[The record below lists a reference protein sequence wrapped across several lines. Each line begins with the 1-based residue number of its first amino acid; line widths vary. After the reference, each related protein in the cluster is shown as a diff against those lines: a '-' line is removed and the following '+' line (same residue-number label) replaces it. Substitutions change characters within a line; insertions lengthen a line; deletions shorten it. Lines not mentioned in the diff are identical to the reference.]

1 MHLKSILGSQ
11 SAKDFSSLFFS
22 NIFQKVLGLIRE
34 LIIAF
39 FLGSSILYANFLLL
53 RVVADFFSQITAGN
67 ALKANLLPKFTKLYE
82 KHEEVSLTQVFS
94 FSKRTSIYLFLIS
107 QCIQTAVIF
116 YLHLENSFFFFGV
129 SFVLSFSICFNFIN
143 TIFLTIIQAR
153 GLFLRYSYAS
163 ITNSLVFTLFVYP
176 LLSVASII
184 GLAISRL
191 IGILSISLVFV
202 KPMQN
207 ENSGIEIKLERSDFN
222 FPTLVLGNFANI
234 IIISARFVSGADGS
248 NNIAFFMYAVVMLNV
263 LLTSVIG
270 NVSTILLRKISIK
283 KNTRLMIYSLL
294 ISLCVGLLMVVGLH
308 SFSYDIIKL
317 VYLTIPNTVAN
328 SIGEFN
334 LSDVQATSSYLYE
347 LSFSFLFLF
356 IATTLFQPFLT
367 LPIGESKRVRLKMV
381 VFFLLGIAL
390 AAIYSEFNSF
400 TSKESAV
407 FVMYFSSINAVIL
420 AAYSYIKY
428 LQYEK

>member
-1 MHLKSILGSQ
+1 MYLKSVLGSQ
-11 SAKDFSSLFFS
+11 SVKDFLNLFFA
-22 NIFQKVLGLIRE
+22 NMFQKVLGLIRE
-34 LIIAF
+34 LVIAF

-82 KHEEVSLTQVFS
+82 KHEEISLAQVFS
-94 FSKRTSIYLFLIS
+94 FSKRTSIYLFLVS
-107 QCIQTAVIF
+107 QLIQTALIF
-116 YLHLENSFFFFGV
+116 HLNLENDSLFFLASFI
-129 SFVLSFSICFNFIN
+129 LSFSICFNFIN
-143 TIFLTIIQAR
+143 AIYLTIIQAR
-153 GLFLRYSYAS
+153 GMFLRYSYA
-163 ITNSLVFTLFVYP
+163 IVTNSAVFTLFVYP
-176 LLSVASII
+176 LISAVSFV

-191 IGILSISLVFV
+191 IGILSMSLAFV

-207 ENSGIEIKLERSDFN
+207 EKSGIVIKLERSDFN

-234 IIISARFVSGADGS
+234 IIISSRFVAGADGS
-248 NNIAFFMYAVVMLNV
+248 NSIAFFMYAVVILNV

-270 NVSTILLRKISIK
+270 NVSTILLRKISLK

-294 ISLCVGLLMVVGLH
+294 ISLCVGLLMLVGLH
-308 SFSYDIIKL
+308 YFSYDIIKF
-317 VYLTIPNTVAN
+317 VYLR
-328 SIGEFN
+328 GEFN
-334 LSDVQATSSYLYE
+334 LFDVHETSSYLLE

-367 LPIGESKRVRLKMV
+367 LPIGETKRVRLKMV
-381 VFFLLGIAL
+381 VFFLLSIAF

-407 FVMYFSSINAVIL
+407 FVMYFSSINAVVL
-420 AAYSYIKY
+420 AIYSYIKY
-428 LQYEK
+428 DQYEK

>member
-11 SAKDFSSLFFS
+11 SAKDFSSLLFS
-22 NIFQKVLGLIRE
+22 NIFEKVLGLIRE

-82 KHEEVSLTQVFS
+82 KYEEISLTQVFA
-94 FSKRTSIYLFLIS
+94 FSKKSSIYLFLVS
-107 QCIQTAVIF
+107 QLIQTAVIF
-116 YLHLENSFFFFGV
+116 YLNLENSFFFFGV
-129 SFVLSFSICFNFIN
+129 SFVLSFSICFDFIN

-153 GLFLRYSYAS
+153 GMFLRYSYAS
-163 ITNSLVFTLFVYP
+163 VTASSVFTLFVYP
-176 LLSVASII
+176 LISVASVI

-191 IGILSISLVFV
+191 IGILSKSLTFV

-207 ENSGIEIKLERSDFN
+207 EKSGIEIKLERSDFN

-234 IIISARFVSGADGS
+234 IIISSRFVAGADGS
-248 NNIAFFMYAVVMLNV
+248 NSIAFFMYAVVILNA

-308 SFSYDIIKL
+308 YFSYDIIKFM
-317 VYLTIPNTVAN
+317 YLR
-328 SIGEFN
+328 GEFN

-367 LPIGESKRVRLKMV
+367 LASRESKRVRLEMV
-381 VFFLLGIAL
+381 VFFLLSISF

-420 AAYSYIKY
+420 AVYSYIKY
-428 LQYEK
+428 HQYEK

>member
-11 SAKDFSSLFFS
+11 SAKDFTSLFFS

-82 KHEEVSLTQVFS
+82 KHEEISLIQVFS
-94 FSKRTSIYLFLIS
+94 FSKRTSLYLFLIS

-116 YLHLENSFFFFGV
+116 LLHLENSFLFFGV

-163 ITNSLVFTLFVYP
+163 VTNSAIFTLFVYP
-176 LLSVASII
+176 LIGVASII

-191 IGILSISLVFV
+191 IAIFSVSLFFV
-202 KPMQN
+202 NPMRN
-207 ENSGIEIKLERSDFN
+207 EKSGAEINLERSDFN
-222 FPTLVLGNFANI
+222 FPTLVLGNFVNI
-234 IIISARFVSGADGS
+234 IIISSRFIAGADGS
-248 NNIAFFMYAVVMLNV
+248 NSIAFFMYAVVILNV

-283 KNTRLMIYSLL
+283 KNTMLIFYSLL
-294 ISLCVGLLMVVGLH
+294 ISLCVGLLMVVVLH
-308 SFSYDIIKL
+308 YFSYDIIKF
-317 VYLTIPNTVAN
+317 VYLR
-328 SIGEFN
+328 GEFN
-334 LSDVQATSSYLYE
+334 LSDVHATSSYLDE

-356 IATTLFQPFLT
+356 IATIFFQPFLT
-367 LPIGESKRVRLKMV
+367 LPIPESKRVRLKIG
-381 VFFLLGIAL
+381 VFFLFSIAF
-390 AAIYSEFNSF
+390 AAFYSKFYSF
-400 TSKESAV
+400 TSQESAV

-420 AAYSYIKY
+420 ALYSYFKY

>member
-1 MHLKSILGSQ
+1 MHLKSILVSQ
-11 SAKDFSSLFFS
+11 SVKDFSSLFFS

-82 KHEEVSLTQVFS
+82 KHEKISLTQVFS
-94 FSKRTSIYLFLIS
+94 FSRKSSVYLFIVS
-107 QCIQTAVIF
+107 QLIQTALIF
-116 YLHLENSFFFFGV
+116 HLNLEDNLLFFLASFI
-129 SFVLSFSICFNFIN
+129 LSISICFNFIN

-163 ITNSLVFTLFVYP
+163 VTNSTIFTLFVYS
-176 LLSVASII
+176 LISAASFV
-184 GLAISRL
+184 GLALSRL
-191 IGILSISLVFV
+191 IGILGMSLFFV

-207 ENSGIEIKLERSDFN
+207 EDSGVEMKLENSDFN
-222 FPTLVLGNFANI
+222 FPTLVLGNFANV
-234 IIISARFVSGADGS
+234 IIISSRFVAGADGS
-248 NNIAFFMYAVVMLNV
+248 NSIAFFMYAVVILNV

-270 NVSTILLRKISIK
+270 NVSTILLRKISIN

-294 ISLCVGLLMVVGLH
+294 VSLCVGLIMVL
-308 SFSYDIIKL
+308 SLYYFSYDIIKFM
-317 VYLTIPNTVAN
+317 YLR
-328 SIGEFN
+328 GEFN

-347 LSFSFLFLF
+347 LSFCFLLLF

-367 LPIGESKRVRLKMV
+367 LPIGESKRVRLKLV
-381 VFFLLGIAL
+381 TFFLLSIAFSAL
-390 AAIYSEFNSF
+390 YSSVYSF
-400 TSKESAV
+400 PAKQSAV
-407 FVMYFSSINAVIL
+407 FVMYFSSISAVIL
-420 AAYSYIKY
+420 AVYSYIIY
-428 LQYEK
+428 RQYEK

>member
-1 MHLKSILGSQ
+1 MHLKSVLVSQ
-11 SAKDFSSLFFS
+11 SVKDFLNLFFS
-22 NIFQKVLGLIRE
+22 NLFQKLLGLIRE
-34 LIIAF
+34 LVIAF

-67 ALKANLLPKFTKLYE
+67 SLKANLLPKFTKLYI
-82 KHEEVSLTQVFS
+82 KHEEISLTQIFVFS
-94 FSKRTSIYLFLIS
+94 KSTSIYLFLIS

-116 YLHLENSFFFFGV
+116 YLHLENSFFFFGA

-153 GLFLRYSYAS
+153 GMFLRYSYAS
-163 ITNSLVFTLFVYP
+163 VTNSSVFTLFVYP
-176 LLSVASII
+176 LISFASVI

-191 IGILSISLVFV
+191 IGILSISLTFV

-207 ENSGIEIKLERSDFN
+207 ENTGVEIKLERSDFN

-234 IIISARFVSGADGS
+234 IIISSRFVAGADGS

-270 NVSTILLRKISIK
+270 NISTILLRKISIK
-283 KNTRLMIYSLL
+283 KNTRLMSYSLL

-308 SFSYDIIKL
+308 FYSYDIIKA
-317 VYLTIPNTVAN
+317 VYLRGV
-328 SIGEFN
+328 FN
-334 LSDVQATSSYLYE
+334 LSDVQQTAEYLYE

-367 LPIGESKRVRLKMV
+367 LPIGETKRVRFKMV
-381 VFFLLGIAL
+381 VFFLLSIAF
-390 AAIYSEFNSF
+390 AVIYSEFNSF

-407 FVMYFSSINAVIL
+407 FVMYFSSINAVVL
-420 AAYSYIKY
+420 AIYSYIKY
-428 LQYEK
+428 HQYEK

>member
-1 MHLKSILGSQ
+1 MQLKNILVSQ
-11 SAKDFSSLFFS
+11 SVKDFSSLFFS

-67 ALKANLLPKFTKLYE
+67 ALKANLLPRFTKLYE
-82 KHEEVSLTQVFS
+82 KHENISLTQVFL

-107 QCIQTAVIF
+107 QLIQTALIF
-116 YLHLENSFFFFGV
+116 HLNLENNSLFFLASFI
-129 SFVLSFSICFNFIN
+129 LSFSICFNFIN
-143 TIFLTIIQAR
+143 AIFLTIIQAR
-153 GLFLRYSYAS
+153 GMFLRYSYAS
-163 ITNSLVFTLFVYP
+163 VTNSSVFTLFVYP
-176 LLSVASII
+176 LISIASFV

-191 IGILSISLVFV
+191 IGILSISLLFV
-202 KPMQN
+202 KPMRN
-207 ENSGIEIKLERSDFN
+207 ENSGIEMKLERSDFN

-234 IIISARFVSGADGS
+234 IIISSRFVCGADGS
-248 NNIAFFMYAVVMLNV
+248 NSIAFFMYAVVILNV

-270 NVSTILLRKISIK
+270 NVSTILLRKISIN
-283 KNTRLMIYSLL
+283 KNTRLMLYSLL
-294 ISLCVGLLMVVGLH
+294 ISLCVGLLMVVGVH
-308 SFSYDIIKL
+308 YFSYDIIKFM
-317 VYLTIPNTVAN
+317 YLR
-328 SIGEFN
+328 GEFN
-334 LSDVQATSSYLYE
+334 LTDVQETSSYLYE

-367 LPIGESKRVRLKMV
+367 LPIGETKRVRLKMV
-381 VFFLLGIAL
+381 VFFLLSIAV
-390 AAIYSEFNSF
+390 AAIYSEFKSF

-407 FVMYFSSINAVIL
+407 FVMYFSSINAVIS

-428 LQYEK
+428 HQYEK

>member
-11 SAKDFSSLFFS
+11 SAKDFSSLLFS
-22 NIFQKVLGLIRE
+22 NIFEKVLGLIRE

-53 RVVADFFSQITAGN
+53 RVAADFFSQITAGN

-82 KHEEVSLTQVFS
+82 KYEEISLTQVFA
-94 FSKRTSIYLFLIS
+94 FSKKSSIYLFLVS
-107 QCIQTAVIF
+107 QLIQTAVIF
-116 YLHLENSFFFFGV
+116 YLNLENSFFFFGV
-129 SFVLSFSICFNFIN
+129 SFVLSFSICFDFIN

-153 GLFLRYSYAS
+153 GMFLRYSYAS
-163 ITNSLVFTLFVYP
+163 ITNSSVFTLFVYP
-176 LLSVASII
+176 LISVASVI

-191 IGILSISLVFV
+191 IGILSKSLAFV

-207 ENSGIEIKLERSDFN
+207 EKSGIEIKLERSDFN

-234 IIISARFVSGADGS
+234 IIISSRFVAGADGS
-248 NNIAFFMYAVVMLNV
+248 NSIAFFMYAVVILNA

-308 SFSYDIIKL
+308 YFSYDIIKFM
-317 VYLTIPNTVAN
+317 YLR
-328 SIGEFN
+328 GEFN

-356 IATTLFQPFLT
+356 IATTLFQPFLS
-367 LPIGESKRVRLKMV
+367 LPIGETKRVRLKMV
-381 VFFLLGIAL
+381 VFFLLSIAF
-390 AAIYSEFNSF
+390 AAIYSAFNSF

-407 FVMYFSSINAVIL
+407 FVMYFSSINAVVL
-420 AAYSYIKY
+420 AIYSYIKY
-428 LQYEK
+428 HQYEK

>member
-1 MHLKSILGSQ
+1 MQIKKILDSQ
-11 SAKDFSSLFFS
+11 SLKDFSSLFFS

-67 ALKANLLPKFTKLYE
+67 SLKANLLPKFTKLYTM
-82 KHEEVSLTQVFS
+82 HEEISLTQIFVFS
-94 FSKRTSIYLFLIS
+94 KSTSIYLFLIS

-116 YLHLENSFFFFGV
+116 YLHLENSFFFFGA

-153 GLFLRYSYAS
+153 GMFLRYSYAS
-163 ITNSLVFTLFVYP
+163 VTNSSVFTLFVYP
-176 LLSVASII
+176 LISFASVI

-191 IGILSISLVFV
+191 IGILSISLTFV

-207 ENSGIEIKLERSDFN
+207 ENTGVEIKLERSDFN

-234 IIISARFVSGADGS
+234 IIISSRFVAGADGS

-270 NVSTILLRKISIK
+270 NISTILLRKISIK

-308 SFSYDIIKL
+308 FYSYDIIKA
-317 VYLTIPNTVAN
+317 VYLRGV
-328 SIGEFN
+328 FN
-334 LSDVQATSSYLYE
+334 LSDVQQTAEYLYE

-367 LPIGESKRVRLKMV
+367 LPIGETKRVRFKMV
-381 VFFLLGIAL
+381 VFFLLSIAF
-390 AAIYSEFNSF
+390 AVIYSEFNSF

-407 FVMYFSSINAVIL
+407 FVMYFSSINAVVL
-420 AAYSYIKY
+420 AIYSYIKY
-428 LQYEK
+428 HQYEK

>member
-1 MHLKSILGSQ
+1 MYLKSVLGSK
-11 SAKDFSSLFFS
+11 SAKDFSNLFFA
-22 NIFQKVLGLIRE
+22 NMFQKFLGLIRE
-34 LIIAF
+34 LVIAF

-82 KHEEVSLTQVFS
+82 KHEEISLTQVFS
-94 FSKRTSIYLFLIS
+94 FSKRTSIYLFLVS
-107 QCIQTAVIF
+107 QLIQTALIF
-116 YLHLENSFFFFGV
+116 HLNLENDSLFFLASFI
-129 SFVLSFSICFNFIN
+129 LSFSICFNFIN
-143 TIFLTIIQAR
+143 AIFLTIIQAR
-153 GLFLRYSYAS
+153 GMFLRYSYA
-163 ITNSLVFTLFVYP
+163 IVANSAVFTLFVYP
-176 LLSVASII
+176 LISAVSFV

-191 IGILSISLVFV
+191 IGILSMSLAFV

-207 ENSGIEIKLERSDFN
+207 EKSGIEIKLERSDFN

-234 IIISARFVSGADGS
+234 IIISSRFVAGADGS
-248 NNIAFFMYAVVMLNV
+248 NSIAFFMYAVVILNV

-308 SFSYDIIKL
+308 YFSYDIIKF
-317 VYLTIPNTVAN
+317 VYLR
-328 SIGEFN
+328 GEFD
-334 LSDVQATSSYLYE
+334 LTDVDATSSYLYE

-356 IATTLFQPFLT
+356 IATTLIQPFLT
-367 LPIGESKRVRLKMV
+367 LAIRESKRVRLKMV
-381 VFFLLGIAL
+381 IFFLLSITF

-400 TSKESAV
+400 SSKESAI
-407 FVMYFSSINAVIL
+407 FVMYFSSINTVIL
-420 AAYSYIKY
+420 AVYSYIKY
-428 LQYEK
+428 HQYEK

>member
-1 MHLKSILGSQ
+1 MHLKSILASQ
-11 SAKDFSSLFFS
+11 SVKDFSSLFFS

-34 LIIAF
+34 LITAF

-67 ALKANLLPKFTKLYE
+67 ALKANLLPKFTKLHEKYE
-82 KHEEVSLTQVFS
+82 EISLTQVFS
-94 FSKRTSIYLFLIS
+94 FSKRTSIYLFLVS
-107 QCIQTAVIF
+107 QLIQTSLIF
-116 YLHLENSFFFFGV
+116 HLNLENNSLFFVASFI
-129 SFVLSFSICFNFIN
+129 LSFSICFNFIN

-163 ITNSLVFTLFVYP
+163 VTNSSVFTLFVYP
-176 LLSVASII
+176 LISVASFV

-191 IGILSISLVFV
+191 IGILSISLIFV
-202 KPMQN
+202 KPMRN
-207 ENSGIEIKLERSDFN
+207 ENSGIEMKLDRSDFN

-234 IIISARFVSGADGS
+234 IIISSRFVAGADGS
-248 NNIAFFMYAVVMLNV
+248 NSITFFMYAVVILNV

-270 NVSTILLRKISIK
+270 NVSIILLRKISIK
-283 KNTRLMIYSLL
+283 KNTRLMTYSLL

-308 SFSYDIIKL
+308 YFSYDIIKFM
-317 VYLTIPNTVAN
+317 YLR
-328 SIGEFN
+328 GEFN
-334 LSDVQATSSYLYE
+334 LTDVQATSSYLYD

-356 IATTLFQPFLT
+356 IATTLFQPFLA
-367 LPIGESKRVRLKMV
+367 LPIGETKRVRLKMG
-381 VFFLLGIAL
+381 VFFLLSIAF
-390 AAIYSEFNSF
+390 AAIYSEFYSF

-420 AAYSYIKY
+420 ALYSYIKY

>member
-1 MHLKSILGSQ
+1 MYLKSVLGSQ
-11 SAKDFSSLFFS
+11 SVKDFLNLFFA
-22 NIFQKVLGLIRE
+22 NMFQKVLGLIRE
-34 LIIAF
+34 LVIAF

-82 KHEEVSLTQVFS
+82 KHEEISLTQVFS
-94 FSKRTSIYLFLIS
+94 FSKRTSIYLFLVS
-107 QCIQTAVIF
+107 QLIQTALIF
-116 YLHLENSFFFFGV
+116 HLNLENHSLFFLASFI
-129 SFVLSFSICFNFIN
+129 LSFSICFNFIN
-143 TIFLTIIQAR
+143 AIFLTIIQAR
-153 GLFLRYSYAS
+153 GMFLRYSYA
-163 ITNSLVFTLFVYP
+163 IVTNSAVFTLFVYP
-176 LLSVASII
+176 LISAVSFV

-191 IGILSISLVFV
+191 IGILSMSLAFV
-202 KPMQN
+202 KPMLN
-207 ENSGIEIKLERSDFN
+207 EKSGIDIKLERSDFN

-234 IIISARFVSGADGS
+234 IIISSRFVAGADGS
-248 NNIAFFMYAVVMLNV
+248 NSIAFFMYAVVILNV

-294 ISLCVGLLMVVGLH
+294 ISLFVGLLMVVGLH
-308 SFSYDIIKL
+308 YFSYDIIKF
-317 VYLTIPNTVAN
+317 VYLR
-328 SIGEFN
+328 GEFN
-334 LSDVQATSSYLYE
+334 LFDVHETSSYLLE

-367 LPIGESKRVRLKMV
+367 LPIGETKRVRLKMV
-381 VFFLLGIAL
+381 VFSLLSIAF

-407 FVMYFSSINAVIL
+407 FVMYFSSINAVVL
-420 AAYSYIKY
+420 AIYSYIKY
-428 LQYEK
+428 DQYEK

>member
-82 KHEEVSLTQVFS
+82 KHEEISLTQVFS

-116 YLHLENSFFFFGV
+116 YLHLENSFFFFGA

-153 GLFLRYSYAS
+153 GMFLRYSYAS
-163 ITNSLVFTLFVYP
+163 VTNSSVFTLFVYP
-176 LLSVASII
+176 LISIASFV

-191 IGILSISLVFV
+191 IGILSMSLVFV

-207 ENSGIEIKLERSDFN
+207 EKSGIEIKLERSDFN

-234 IIISARFVSGADGS
+234 IIISSRFVSGADGS
-248 NNIAFFMYAVVMLNV
+248 NSIAFFMYAVVMLNV

-308 SFSYDIIKL
+308 YFSYDIIKFM
-317 VYLTIPNTVAN
+317 YLR
-328 SIGEFN
+328 GEFN
-334 LSDVQATSSYLYE
+334 LTDVQATSSYLYE

-367 LPIGESKRVRLKMV
+367 LPIGETKRVRLKMV
-381 VFFLLGIAL
+381 VFFLLSISF
-390 AAIYSEFNSF
+390 AAIYSECNSF

-420 AAYSYIKY
+420 AVYSYIKY

>member
-82 KHEEVSLTQVFS
+82 KHEEISLTQVFS

-116 YLHLENSFFFFGV
+116 YLHLENSFFFFGA

-163 ITNSLVFTLFVYP
+163 VTNSSVFTLFVYP
-176 LLSVASII
+176 LISVASVI

-191 IGILSISLVFV
+191 IGILSVSLAFV
-202 KPMQN
+202 KPMKN
-207 ENSGIEIKLERSDFN
+207 DRSGVEIKLERSDFN
-222 FPTLVLGNFANI
+222 FPTLVLGNFVNI
-234 IIISARFVSGADGS
+234 IIISSRFVCGADGS
-248 NNIAFFMYAVVMLNV
+248 NSIAFFMYAVVILNV

-308 SFSYDIIKL
+308 YFSYDIIKFM
-317 VYLTIPNTVAN
+317 YLR
-328 SIGEFN
+328 GEFN
-334 LSDVQATSSYLYE
+334 LTDVQATSSYLYD

-367 LPIGESKRVRLKMV
+367 LPIGETKRVRLKIA
-381 VFFLLGIAL
+381 VFFLLSIAF

-407 FVMYFSSINAVIL
+407 FVMYFSSINAVVL
-420 AAYSYIKY
+420 AIYSYIKY
-428 LQYEK
+428 DQYEK